1 MVTSRVIAV
10 WSVVIDR
17 KYIIFYINILNTNSL
32 SLIHNDLEDVTL
44 LYAKFKIY
52 QKKLQELTA
61 TVWFFLFNLW
71 NLYSSL
77 VVLRSSTEYNFYFKF
92 IVSLF
97 IVNKTVR
104 NYNNILKLPVHGP
117 LTNKCTF
124 YSFLIFWS
132 VIIIS
137 EG

>member
-61 TVWFFLFNLW
+61 TV
-71 NLYSSL
+71 
-77 VVLRSSTEYNFYFKF
+77 
-92 IVSLF
+92 
-97 IVNKTVR
+97 
-104 NYNNILKLPVHGP
+104 
-117 LTNKCTF
+117 
-124 YSFLIFWS
+124 
-132 VIIIS
+132 
-137 EG
+137 